1 MENVQCPFFCSNPLY
16 YLYKEQGFAR
26 PLPAF
31 FFGLSVLQSHCHC
44 LILLK
49 SLCT

>member
-31 FFGLSVLQSHCHC
+31 FFWLIYAAVLLSLFDSA
-44 LILLK
+44 
-49 SLCT
+49 